1 MQRKC
6 VGKVFTSPFVS
17 LLHLP
22 KSYKSL
28 WYLVIQDSL
37 QATQA
42 QQQPEHTEH
51 EGNGISTEDVA
62 QFCVPVGQMGCIHG
76 CTLAFPGVCL
86 FVCLLACLLACLVV
100 CLFVCLFVSV
110 TSLASDLPFHL
121 LRSPGESNQ
130 GPSISSYFQTC
141 LRLSVR
147 KIWLQDWVVWAS
159 ILQLRRLDPP
169 ETKTFWGE
177 NSRVENSSSS
187 RRSGVCF

>member
-100 CLFVCLFVSV
+100 CLFVCLFQSHPWRATCHFTFCDPRENRTRDLLFHPISKPVSGSQFAKYGSKIELFGPQFC
-110 TSLASDLPFHL
+110 SLD
-121 LRSPGESNQ
+121 G
-130 GPSISSYFQTC
+130 
-141 LRLSVR
+141 
-147 KIWLQDWVVWAS
+147 
-159 ILQLRRLDPP
+159 
-169 ETKTFWGE
+169 
-177 NSRVENSSSS
+177 
-187 RRSGVCF
+187 